1 MSWGLFVAPGVP
13 MGSIRSQVL
22 PNPGLRRL
30 LSLVESR
37 DAFVEAQIQRHKV
50 GWGHGTAAGGTR

>member
-1 MSWGLFVAPGVP
+1 MAPGVP
-13 MGSIRSQVL
+13 MDSIRSQVL

-37 DAFVEAQIQRHKV
+37 DAFVEAQIRRHKV
-50 GWGHGTAAGGTR
+50 GWGHGTGAGGTL